1 MMLQKRFAANVI
13 SQQSALEL
21 PARQMLTLIVIR
33 NVLNGLHVNVNV
45 TNNHIALQV
54 CAAVNAIN
62 TIIAPTVLTCRVT
75 A

>member
-1 MMLQKRFAANVI
+1 MMLQKRFAASVI

-21 PARQMLTLIVIR
+21 PARQMLTLIIIR

-45 TNNHIALQV
+45 TNNHVALQV
-54 CAAVNAIN
+54 CAAVNALN
-62 TIIAPTVLTCRVT
+62 TIIAPTVLTCKVT

>member
-33 NVLNGLHVNVNV
+33 NVLNALHVNVNV

>member
-21 PARQMLTLIVIR
+21 PPRQMLTLIVIR

-45 TNNHIALQV
+45 SNNHVALQV

-62 TIIAPTVLTCRVT
+62 TIIAPTTLTCSVR

>member
-13 SQQSALEL
+13 SEQSALEL
-21 PARQMLTLIVIR
+21 PRRQMLTLVVIR

-45 TNNHIALQV
+45 SNNHIGLQV
-54 CAAVNAIN
+54 CAAVQAIN
-62 TIIAPTVLTCRVT
+62 TIIAPTVLTCRLG

>member
-21 PARQMLTLIVIR
+21 PPRQMLTLIVIR

-45 TNNHIALQV
+45 SNNRVALQV

-62 TIIAPTVLTCRVT
+62 TIIAPTVLTCRIF
-75 A
+75 